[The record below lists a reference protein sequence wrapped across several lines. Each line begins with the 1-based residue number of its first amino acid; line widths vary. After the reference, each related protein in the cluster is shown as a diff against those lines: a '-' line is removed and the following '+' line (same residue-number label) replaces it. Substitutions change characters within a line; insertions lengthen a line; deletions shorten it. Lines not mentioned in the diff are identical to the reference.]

1 MKKILSTAYSDTAFN
16 LGMLVL
22 RAVLGFMLIINHGLV
37 KISNFGQMSS
47 NFYDPFHIGGTA
59 SLSLVIFAELFCSM
73 FLILGLF
80 TRLAAFVL
88 AINLAV
94 AVFMFHRGQPIK
106 NMELGIVYL
115 GGIFTLLLVGPG
127 RVSVDGMMGK

>member
-16 LGMLVL
+16 LALLIL
-22 RAVLGFMLIINHGLV
+22 RVGIGFMLILNHGLGKV
-37 KISNFGQMSS
+37 SNYGSLSAGFP
-47 NFYDPFHIGGTA
+47 DPFHVGGKV
-59 SLSLVIFAELFCSM
+59 SLGLSIFAELFCSM

-88 AINLAV
+88 LINLSV
-94 AVFMFHRGQPIK
+94 AVFIVHRGQSLK
-106 NMELGIVYL
+106 VMELAVVYL
-115 GGIFTLLLVGPG
+115 LSVFTLMLVGPG